1 VVYERAWHD
10 RYDRKIDLGILF
22 SRINRRIKPDK
33 LVFDSQHVSLLM
45 VNTNRTMGKY

>member
-1 VVYERAWHD
+1 MVYERAWHD
-10 RYDRKIDLGILF
+10 RYDRKIDLGKLF
-22 SRINRRIKPDK
+22 SGSNRGIKPDK